1 MNKNS
6 FKIQYSI
13 KRRKEES
20 SRLLHKYPERI
31 PVICEKL
38 EYTRTN
44 VVPSKM
50 LIPRAMT
57 IAQVNSIIRSK
68 TQLSKEQ
75 SIFLFI
81 QQDILCPTCVIE
93 EVYHHYKDDDGF
105 LYIQYTTENT
115 FGNEDYTFTDT
126 Y

>member
-6 FKIQYSI
+6 FKLKYSI
-13 KRRKEES
+13 KKRTQES
-20 SRLLHKYPERI
+20 KRLLCEYPERI

-38 EYTRTN
+38 EYTRITVN
-44 VVPSKM
+44 PSKL
-50 LIPRAMT
+50 LIPRTMT
-57 IAQVNSIIRSK
+57 IAQLNNIIRTK
-68 TQLSKEQ
+68 IKLTNAL

-81 QQDILCPTCVIE
+81 QKDILCPMCVME
-93 EVYHHYKDDDGF
+93 EIYENYKDDDGF

-115 FGNEDYTFTDT
+115 FGNKDNTFMNP

>member
-6 FKIQYSI
+6 FKLKYSI
-13 KRRKEES
+13 KKRIQES
-20 SRLLHKYPERI
+20 TRLLDKYPERI

-38 EYTRTN
+38 EYTNTIVN
-44 VVPSKM
+44 PSKM
-50 LIPRAMT
+50 LIPRTMT
-57 IAQVNSIIRSK
+57 IAQINSIIRTK
-68 TQLSKEQ
+68 TKLTNDQ

-81 QQDILCPTCVIE
+81 QKDILCPTCVME
-93 EVYHHYKDDDGF
+93 EIYEHYKDDDGF

-115 FGNEDYTFTDT
+115 FGNKDYTFMNP

>member
-1 MNKNS
+1 MNS
-6 FKIQYSI
+6 FKMQYSI

-20 SRLLHKYPERI
+20 FRLLKKYPDRI

-38 EYTRTN
+38 EYSKTL
-44 VVPSKM
+44 VLPSKM
-50 LIPRAMT
+50 LIPRTMT

-68 TQLSKEQ
+68 NNLTNDK

-115 FGNEDYTFTDT
+115 FGNEDYTFMDT

>member
-1 MNKNS
+1 MNRNS

-13 KRRKEES
+13 IKRKKES
-20 SRLLHKYPERI
+20 TRLLQKFPNRI

-38 EYTRTN
+38 EYTRTG
-44 VVPSKM
+44 VIPSKM
-50 LIPRAMT
+50 LIPCEMT

-68 TQLSKEQ
+68 NNLSSDK

-93 EVYHHYKDDDGF
+93 EVYQHYKDDDGF

-115 FGNEDYTFTDT
+115 FGNG
-126 Y
+126 

>member
-13 KRRKEES
+13 IKRKKES
-20 SRLLHKYPERI
+20 TRLLEKFPNRI

-38 EYTRTN
+38 EYTRTS
-44 VVPSKM
+44 VVPSKI
-50 LIPRAMT
+50 LIPCEMT

-68 TQLSKEQ
+68 NNLSNDK

-93 EVYHHYKDDDGF
+93 EVYHRYKDDDGF

-115 FGNEDYTFTDT
+115 FGNG
-126 Y
+126 